1 MITRHSIN
9 ESATVR
15 DALERLNG
23 LPGGMMTLFITDR
36 HGRVLGTLTDG
47 DIRRALLRGLTLEN
61 PALSAARTDFKSVK
75 AADIDVAALAAYRAA
90 GITLVPALAAD
101 GSLADIID
109 LSKSRTRL
117 PLKAVLMAG
126 GKGERLRPATLTT
139 PKPLLK
145 IEGKAIID
153 YNVEALAQCGIR
165 DIYVTTRYLA
175 EQLDEHF
182 AAPVAGM
189 QVHTVREEAPL
200 GTIGA
205 VALTPVAGADGD
217 TLVMNSDLIT
227 TISFEEMYLLHRSRG
242 ADVTIAV
249 VPYQISVPYAI
260 LSLDA
265 DDPTA
270 VTGIEEKPSYS
281 YYANAGIYIFSNKLL
296 RTLSPTERCDAT
308 DLVDRAIAAGCRVT
322 YYPIKGT
329 WIDVGSPLDFRQAG
343 ELMRHHNAMN
353 TQGSKT
359 LEIT

>member
-1 MITRHSIN
+1 MTERHTIDGK
-9 ESATVR
+9 ATLR
-15 DALERLNG
+15 AALARLND
-23 LPGGMMTLFITDR
+23 LPGGVMTLFVTDSE
-36 HGRVLGTLTDG
+36 GGVAGTLTDG
-47 DIRRALLRGLTLEN
+47 DIRRAILKGATLE
-61 PALSAARTDFKSVK
+61 SSVSEAARKEFKRVN
-75 AADIDVAALAAYRAA
+75 ADDIDVAALRAYRSA
-90 GITLVPALAAD
+90 GITLVPVLDAQRRLV
-101 GSLADIID
+101 DIID
-109 LSKSRTRL
+109 LSASRTRL

-153 YNVEALAQCGIR
+153 YNIEALANCGIS

-182 AAPVAGM
+182 SRPVAG
-189 QVHTVREEAPL
+189 VKVETVREDMPL

-205 VALTPVAGADGD
+205 VALTDAAEGDGD

-227 TISFEEMYLLHRSRG
+227 TISFEEMYLQHHERES
-242 ADVTIAV
+242 DVTVAV
-249 VPYQISVPYAI
+249 IPYQISVPYAI
-260 LSLDA
+260 LTLDS

-270 VTGIEEKPSYS
+270 VSGIEEKPSYS
-281 YYANAGIYIFSNKLL
+281 YYANAGIYIFSNELL
-296 RTLSPTERCDAT
+296 RSLRKDERCDAT
-308 DLVDRAIAAGCRVT
+308 ELIERAIAEGRRVS

-353 TQGSKT
+353 S
-359 LEIT
+359 